1 MGGGEPAHG
10 DIDTTGDLMSAHSV
24 SICMS
29 VNDRILLQYST
40 CMDYNSGWVNFI
52 QVEYQNTQKYI
63 HLLL

>member
-10 DIDTTGDLMSAHSV
+10 DIDATGDLMSAHSV

-29 VNDRILLQYST
+29 VNDRILLQYSA

-52 QVEYQNTQKYI
+52 QVEYESTQR
-63 HLLL
+63 